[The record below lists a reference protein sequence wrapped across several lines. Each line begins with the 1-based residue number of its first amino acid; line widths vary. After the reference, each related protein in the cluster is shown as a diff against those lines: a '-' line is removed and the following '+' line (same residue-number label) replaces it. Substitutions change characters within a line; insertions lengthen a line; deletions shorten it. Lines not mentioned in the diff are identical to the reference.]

1 MNKYYN
7 ALTSFLSALV
17 TFLTVIQG
25 NEAITGV
32 VPSNWTY
39 GLGLGVSFLT
49 GALSHLKS
57 SQPTVDQAAELQ
69 ELVDELK
76 KVLSQTSAVQDAVKS
91 LPPAVIEAVNPVT
104 KSATD
109 ILDEVTKVIQTY
121 QSKVK

>member
-17 TFLTVIQG
+17 TFLTVVQG
-25 NEAITGV
+25 NEAITGT

-39 GLGLGVSFLT
+39 GLGVGVSFLT
-49 GALSHLKS
+49 GVLSHLKS
-57 SQPTVDQAAELQ
+57 SQPTVDQTAELQ

-76 KVLSQTSAVQDAVKS
+76 KVLGQTAVQEKS
-91 LPPAVIEAVNPVT
+91 LPPAVIEAVQPVT

-121 QSKVK
+121 QSKLK